1 MFISHRYQAAS
12 RPADVKIGAKPAISK
27 SEKKDQQMLSIFIS
41 SG

>member
-12 RPADVKIGAKPAISK
+12 RHGDVKIGAKPVILK
-27 SEKKDQQMLSIFIS
+27 SQKKDQQMLSISIS